1 MPRGWGWVGL
11 GDGDH
16 HIHTA
21 NAAREM
27 DAIRPRALG
36 LGLMPA
42 GDPNGKEVHRD
53 GTRECTADSLC

>member
-1 MPRGWGWVGL
+1 MGL

-27 DAIRPRALG
+27 DAIRPRGLG